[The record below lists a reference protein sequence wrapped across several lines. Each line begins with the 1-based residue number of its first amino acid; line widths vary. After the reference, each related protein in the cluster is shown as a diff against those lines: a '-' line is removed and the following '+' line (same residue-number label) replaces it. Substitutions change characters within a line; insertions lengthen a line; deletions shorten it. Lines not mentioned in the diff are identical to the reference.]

1 MFTVPLLCRC
11 PHVVVTFDSEYSLV
25 PRRYELVT
33 ALTYIYNVGLKDYT
47 TPCDEML
54 SIVLQS
60 TSDVNDP
67 TMTTTPE
74 SKRECGYKFLLYIKC
89 CLTGR
94 AFPRGEL
101 PESSK
106 PFVRLQV
113 MKWMFAEGV
122 REESSNVPF
131 LHLKALVDFDCTE
144 FLLVL
149 AEAAAIPKFMK
160 KSRTGSTAA
169 VAAEPDHITQMMDT
183 MGVNTGAKS
192 APKEAVKPDVEP
204 SMQNI
209 CDAISMSCIDHSIE
223 PFSPEI
229 NIPPPSSPKSASLH
243 SFHFSNEQQGLLLE
257 FICAASVRG
266 QCTLPSR
273 IIHRTISSLVQL
285 CIPPA
290 PPAPAPTP
298 AAIERRQMLAL
309 QLLGMHSLGEEQN
322 RTLLRYALDAKLLRV
337 SAHLHKA
344 LQDYNP
350 FIRCYLADTERR
362 GKIYGVL
369 ENVLRDPRSTKAEV
383 EACKNAMLVHLKD
396 LVVLD
401 ATLAAKLVSG
411 VCGCDIELIVQ
422 SLGADRD
429 LLFQYLRAVVISDRR
444 SGLDEVTDRTVQLI
458 SPPVQKLCAF
468 QCLILFLPSPF
479 LKAASTA
486 HEHNVSLFGAVTWSC
501 FANTP
506 LMNLSSFCN
515 CAFPYFPPIKFN
527 ALVLRYD
534 GYDIQHCL
542 KFCVENGAC
551 DGAAFLTER
560 CGDIAGALKLLNE
573 GTTAQLDSIRSFY
586 DKHLGAQHAQTA
598 VHEVLALMR
607 LRRRLSRVGHELLPR
622 GKADAGTTAASEI
635 ASRLSHL
642 KYTFSLALQ
651 LLRSAMSLCSRQHK
665 LTDEAGMKRMWFSVL
680 DVFLVPQ
687 RLLKEEGSRYSS
699 PPFPIVKM
707 AQCIFQST

>member
-1 MFTVPLLCRC
+1 
-11 PHVVVTFDSEYSLV
+11 
-25 PRRYELVT
+25 VT

-54 SIVLQS
+54 AIVLQS

-74 SKRECGYKFLLYIKC
+74 SKRECGYKFLLYLKC

-106 PFVRLQV
+106 IAVRLQV

-122 REESSNVPF
+122 RDENSNVPF
-131 LHLKALVDFDCTE
+131 LHLKALVDFNCAE

-149 AEAAAIPKFMK
+149 ADAATVPKFMK
-160 KSRTGSTAA
+160 KSRTMSTAA
-169 VAAEPDHITQMMDT
+169 ASAESDHITQMMDT
-183 MGVNTGAKS
+183 MGVNTGAKP
-192 APKEAVKPDVEP
+192 APKDAAKPDVEP
-204 SMQNI
+204 SMQVI

-223 PFSPEI
+223 PFAPEI
-229 NIPPPSSPKSASLH
+229 DVPPPPSPKAAASY

-273 IIHRTISSLVQL
+273 IGHRTISSLVQL
-285 CIPPA
+285 CSPPP

-298 AAIERRQMLAL
+298 AAIDRRQALAL

-344 LQDYNP
+344 LQDYDP
-350 FIRCYLADTERR
+350 FIRCYLADTDRR

-383 EACKNAMLVHLKD
+383 EACKNAMLKHLKD

-422 SLGADRD
+422 SLGADHD
-429 LLFQYLRAVVISDRR
+429 LLFQYLRSVVISDRR

-458 SPPVQKLCAF
+458 SPPVQKLCDA
-468 QCLILFLPSPF
+468 QPPVPLLPLST
-479 LKAASTA
+479 AASA
-486 HEHNVSLFGAVTWSC
+486 PQPSLPVTVTWSC
-501 FANTP
+501 FANTR
-506 LMNLSSFCN
+506 LTSWSSFCS
-515 CAFPYFPPIKFN
+515 CVSPP
-527 ALVLRYD
+527 
-534 GYDIQHCL
+534 
-542 KFCVENGAC
+542 
-551 DGAAFLTER
+551 
-560 CGDIAGALKLLNE
+560 
-573 GTTAQLDSIRSFY
+573 
-586 DKHLGAQHAQTA
+586 
-598 VHEVLALMR
+598 
-607 LRRRLSRVGHELLPR
+607 PP
-622 GKADAGTTAASEI
+622 
-635 ASRLSHL
+635 
-642 KYTFSLALQ
+642 ALQ
-651 LLRSAMSLCSRQHK
+651 PSLI
-665 LTDEAGMKRMWFSVL
+665 M
-680 DVFLVPQ
+680 
-687 RLLKEEGSRYSS
+687 
-699 PPFPIVKM
+699 
-707 AQCIFQST
+707 